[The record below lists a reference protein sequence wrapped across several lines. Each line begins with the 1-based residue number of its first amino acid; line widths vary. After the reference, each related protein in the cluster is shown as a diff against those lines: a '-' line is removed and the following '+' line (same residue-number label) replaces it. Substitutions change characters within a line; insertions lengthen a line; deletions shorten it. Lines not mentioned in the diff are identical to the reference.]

1 MNCEWYESVDKNQL
15 YFEYVG
21 PTKDV
26 RSYKYMDSK
35 QIFNELRDNRIRF
48 NDALKNSKSC

>member
-26 RSYKYMDSK
+26 RFYKYMDSK

>member
-1 MNCEWYESVDKNQL
+1 MNCELYESVDKNQL

-26 RSYKYMDSK
+26 RFYKYMDSK
-35 QIFNELRDNRIRF
+35 QTFNELRDNRIRF